1 MVLHLSRSTRLS
13 VVIGIST
20 CFFLAEI
27 SGRLPFLS
35 CDGSGFGM
43 ELMC

>member
-27 SGRLPFLS
+27 SGWLPFLG
-35 CDGSGFGM
+35 CDGNDLAM